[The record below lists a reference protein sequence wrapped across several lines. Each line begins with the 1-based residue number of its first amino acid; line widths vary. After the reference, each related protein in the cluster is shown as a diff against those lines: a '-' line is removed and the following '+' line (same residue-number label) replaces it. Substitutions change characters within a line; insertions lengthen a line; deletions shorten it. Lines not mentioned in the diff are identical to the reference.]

1 MSVTAKGSENCQM
14 AMQRL
19 TAREPL
25 MKCRKRSNDV
35 KTGRKSLAWDKLKMN
50 L

>member
-35 KTGRKSLAWDKLKMN
+35 KNREEVVSLG
-50 L
+50 